1 MDMTFITEDEP
12 LSLDN
17 TGLNGSAP
25 DILQANDHFLDS
37 EFRYTLFSAS
47 YGIIFILGFLAN
59 CYVLFVIRRIR
70 GAHAIGEIRVYMA
83 NLTVADLLFVCA
95 LPFWVGYYSRD
106 GDWIYPDFLC
116 RVTGSMFFIN
126 TYCSILFLCA
136 ISVNRYWAISRPLSA
151 VASDS
156 WRRGAGVSC
165 AIWAVT
171 LGAAVPSLLSP
182 ASYLDE
188 RNKTRCFEGFHRQSD
203 ETKRGVALTHFL
215 IIAMFF
221 VVFILVVA
229 CNLLIAR
236 ALLRKPPGARS
247 RSAAAEREGQSV
259 RAPASVRPRGVK
271 RQALQMLCAVVGVFV
286 LCFLPHHVVQG
297 PWTLAVL
304 GISEGWG
311 SVTWCRTT
319 RQTLNDA
326 HQVTLLLMGLNCIL
340 DPVVYC
346 FATNKFK
353 TFISRHMRK
362 LMKGEACSTQT
373 YTSQVSTQESSRR
386 APGEEHSMATIG
398 KDCEMHG

>member
-1 MDMTFITEDEP
+1 MDMTFITEAEP
-12 LSLDN
+12 LSLDH

-25 DILQANDHFLDS
+25 DIPEATQDFLDS
-37 EFRYTLFSAS
+37 EFRYALFSAS

-95 LPFWVGYYSRD
+95 LPFWVSYYSRH

-171 LGAAVPSLLSP
+171 LGAALPSLLSP

-188 RNKTRCFEGFHRQSD
+188 RNVTRCFEGFHRQSD

-221 VVFILVVA
+221 VVFLLVVA

-236 ALLRKPPGARS
+236 ALLRRPPGARS

-259 RAPASVRPRGVK
+259 RASPASVRPRG
-271 RQALQMLCAVVGVFV
+271 
-286 LCFLPHHVVQG
+286 G

-304 GISEGWG
+304 EIGEGWG
-311 SVTWCRTT
+311 SVAWSLDT
-319 RQTLNDA
+319 RKTLNDA

-373 YTSQVSTQESSRR
+373 YTSQVFIQESSRR
-386 APGEEHSMATIG
+386 APGEERPMATIG
-398 KDCEMHG
+398 MDCEMHG